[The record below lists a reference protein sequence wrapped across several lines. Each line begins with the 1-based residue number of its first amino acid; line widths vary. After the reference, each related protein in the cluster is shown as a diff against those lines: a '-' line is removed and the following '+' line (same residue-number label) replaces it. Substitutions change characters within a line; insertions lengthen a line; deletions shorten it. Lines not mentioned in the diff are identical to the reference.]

1 MSKKY
6 LTYTVHN
13 ESFKESKVEK
23 LSFLLAESYLILD
36 EMDWRAAPYDNGN
49 GAMKMKANLS
59 SGIIKL
65 IREELIEVRETLD
78 SLYSEFDERRAFM
91 MDCEA
96 QMDGSDFSQK
106 VKYRVEEIHL
116 VEGFIK
122 VIKRMKIAYS
132 LLEKNQLGDR
142 AEKIAD
148 ISIRVRYENDLLTG
162 KTKII
167 NTAKPEGRLVRVEP
181 FITRNTKL
189 LEEWLKESE

>member
-36 EMDWRAAPYDNGN
+36 EMDWRAAPYDIGN

-59 SGIIKL
+59 SGIFKL
-65 IREELIEVRETLD
+65 IREDLIEVRETLD

-96 QMDGSDFSQK
+96 QMDSSDFSQK

-122 VIKRMKIAYS
+122 VFKRMKIAYDF
-132 LLEKNQLGDR
+132 LEKNNLGDR
-142 AEKIAD
+142 ARQIPD
-148 ISIRVRYENDLLTG
+148 ISIMTRIEND
-162 KTKII
+162 KII
-167 NTAKPEGRLVRVEP
+167 NTTKPEGRMVYVEP
-181 FITRNTKL
+181 FIVLNTKL
-189 LEEWLKESE
+189 LEEWLKEIE

>member
-36 EMDWRAAPYDNGN
+36 EMDWRAAPYDIGN

-59 SGIIKL
+59 SGIFKL
-65 IREELIEVRETLD
+65 IREDLIEVRETLD
-78 SLYSEFDERRAFM
+78 SLYSEFDERRTFM

-96 QMDGSDFSQK
+96 QMDSSDYSQK

-122 VIKRMKIAYS
+122 VIKRMKIAYDF
-132 LLEKNQLGDR
+132 LEKNNLGDR
-142 AEKIAD
+142 ARQIPD
-148 ISIRVRYENDLLTG
+148 ISIMTRIEND
-162 KTKII
+162 KII
-167 NTAKPEGRLVRVEP
+167 NTTKPEGRTVYVEP
-181 FITRNTKL
+181 FIILNTKL
-189 LEEWLKESE
+189 LEEWLKEIE

>member
-36 EMDWRAAPYDNGN
+36 EMDWRAAPYDIGN
-49 GAMKMKANLS
+49 GAMKMKANLA

-65 IREELIEVRETLD
+65 IRKDLSEVREILD
-78 SLYSEFDERRAFM
+78 SLYSELDEIRTFM

-96 QMDGSDFSQK
+96 QMDSSDFSQK

-122 VIKRMKIAYS
+122 VIKRMKIEYDF
-132 LLEKNQLGDR
+132 LEKNHLGDR
-142 AEKIAD
+142 APQIAD
-148 ISIRVRYENDLLTG
+148 ISIMTKIEND
-162 KTKII
+162 KII
-167 NTAKPEGRLVRVEP
+167 NLSKPEGRMVYVEP
-181 FITRNTKL
+181 FIKENTKL
-189 LEEWLKESE
+189 LEDWLKEIE

>member
-36 EMDWRAAPYDNGN
+36 EMDWRAAPYDIGN

-59 SGIIKL
+59 SGIFKL
-65 IREELIEVRETLD
+65 IREDLIEVRETLD

-96 QMDGSDFSQK
+96 QMDSSDFSQK

-122 VIKRMKIAYS
+122 VFKRMKIAYDF
-132 LLEKNQLGDR
+132 LEKNNLGDR
-142 AEKIAD
+142 ARQIPD
-148 ISIRVRYENDLLTG
+148 ISIMTRIEND
-162 KTKII
+162 KII
-167 NTAKPEGRLVRVEP
+167 NTTKPEGRMVYVEP
-181 FITRNTKL
+181 FIILNTKL
-189 LEEWLKESE
+189 LEEWLKEIE